1 VSRRRRTCKVA
12 KCEREH
18 GDLEIGFD
26 KTSSWNVICWTDMHD
41 CRKYDKVELC
51 RVPLPLA
58 NITGFW
64 EPGSKRKKALEVVM
78 LQQKY

>member
-1 VSRRRRTCKVA
+1 MRRRTCKVA

-41 CRKYDKVELC
+41 CRKYHKVELC
-51 RVPLPLA
+51 RD
-58 NITGFW
+58 
-64 EPGSKRKKALEVVM
+64 
-78 LQQKY
+78 